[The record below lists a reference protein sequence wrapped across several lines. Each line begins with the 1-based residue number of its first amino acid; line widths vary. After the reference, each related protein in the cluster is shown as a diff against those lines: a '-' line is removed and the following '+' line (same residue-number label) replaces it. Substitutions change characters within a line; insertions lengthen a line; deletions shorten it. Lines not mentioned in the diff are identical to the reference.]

1 MSSRTSGLQR
11 DVRLLRRRAWLFVP
25 FLFLGVLVA
34 IVFSAFAGETN
45 AVAELELDTVI
56 NDAGGGGD
64 RGLRIFEAQS
74 MTDDAE
80 FRAMVIAE
88 IGDPNFDYARF
99 DVELDPISV
108 AAGVSRGILTISI
121 KDRSKGDA
129 EKFREAFVDIFERE
143 YLEPDG
149 LFRKRFL
156 ANTLRVAEAAEAEFA
171 ASYAE
176 LSVAAA
182 AQGIAVDEL
191 FRSGQATS
199 PLDALNVQEGELR
212 GARARAQGTLATV
225 RAGGLSETAIASLAA
240 SVLGETV
247 QPGDGEA
254 VLAAQVASLETAL
267 ASISEQIAGLSDG
280 TLDPGLLTLLD
291 EVRGLDE
298 AKEAAFV
305 RVANARIAIGSS
317 DSTLEIER
325 TFSGGLAGSYVG
337 LIAVVLAVT
346 LVFGLIAIY
355 TLEWLSQVR
364 GGSDA

>member
-191 FRSGQATS
+191 FRSG
-199 PLDALNVQEGELR
+199 
-212 GARARAQGTLATV
+212 
-225 RAGGLSETAIASLAA
+225 
-240 SVLGETV
+240 
-247 QPGDGEA
+247 
-254 VLAAQVASLETAL
+254 
-267 ASISEQIAGLSDG
+267 
-280 TLDPGLLTLLD
+280 
-291 EVRGLDE
+291 
-298 AKEAAFV
+298 
-305 RVANARIAIGSS
+305 
-317 DSTLEIER
+317 
-325 TFSGGLAGSYVG
+325 
-337 LIAVVLAVT
+337 
-346 LVFGLIAIY
+346 
-355 TLEWLSQVR
+355 
-364 GGSDA
+364 